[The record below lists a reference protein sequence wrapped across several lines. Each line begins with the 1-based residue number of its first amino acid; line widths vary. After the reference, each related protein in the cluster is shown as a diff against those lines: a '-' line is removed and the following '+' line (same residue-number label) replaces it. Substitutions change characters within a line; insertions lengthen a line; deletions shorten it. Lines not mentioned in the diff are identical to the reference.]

1 MVLKTEVNNAHLG
14 NFGWFND
21 QTNNLKAKGLLEL
34 EG

>member
-1 MVLKTEVNNAHLG
+1 MVLKTEVNNAA
-14 NFGWFND
+14 FGWIND